1 MNFVVWN
8 WRRFDK
14 LKDRFDDP
22 NFCRSETFNIF
33 MNKIPDVSR
42 LRLFRL
48 ERHEIKDYMQIIYWL
63 EKLWLSRLELLILIY
78 FIEYMLETYK
88 STTRRSEIHP
98 ESKNNA
104 NASYH
109 VIQIFD
115 ILWKLWLNM
124 NIQPNLNEF
133 CTKYKNILNKN
144 LFYICIIVVFH
155 DFVEDLLWTIPRLDS
170 TFEFESQKDFFV
182 KVDGNL
188 RLNEHWKLELENYLK
203 TLSMV
208 TLPVKFTKYMPLL
221 SQYLYW
227 KISFESALEQDE
239 TQFLYDINIFHIF
252 SLMYEMRYMFW
263 NISYNSSY
271 SNRSTYF
278 LSDDEIC
285 LVLEKLNL
293 LTFKPWGTDRYD
305 PAQIASYMDWI
316 LNDEFCWIIK
326 SWDLLHNSYKWIK
339 DSQVQKYV
347 RNYWSI
353 IDIIREIYPFLS
365 ENIKSYLDLSM
376 KKVIT
381 STNLD
386 LFESL
391 S

>member
-1 MNFVVWN
+1 MKFVVWN
-8 WRRFDK
+8 WKRFDR

-22 NFCRSETFNIF
+22 NFCYSETFKIF

-155 DFVEDLLWTIPRLDS
+155 DFVEDLLWTIPRFDS

-227 KISFESALEQDE
+227 KISFESALDQDE

-305 PAQIASYMDWI
+305 PAQIANYMEWI